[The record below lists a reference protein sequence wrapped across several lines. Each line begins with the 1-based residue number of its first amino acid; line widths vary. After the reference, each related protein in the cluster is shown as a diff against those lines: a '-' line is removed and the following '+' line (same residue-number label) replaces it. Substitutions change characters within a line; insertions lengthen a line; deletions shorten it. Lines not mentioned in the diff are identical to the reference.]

1 MLLLTRT
8 LKFTLSIL
16 CADDTNLL
24 YQAGLLFLQ
33 ELHSSV
39 PGELSSLNETK
50 CNEEKAV
57 STSCCICNFPTMDDQ
72 IFSTFFIAI

>member
-1 MLLLTRT
+1 MLLLTRI
-8 LKFTLSIL
+8 LQFTLSIL
-16 CADDTNLL
+16 CADDTNLS

-33 ELHSSV
+33 ELYSSLA
-39 PGELSSLNETK
+39 GGLSSLNENK
-50 CNEEKAV
+50 HSEEKVV